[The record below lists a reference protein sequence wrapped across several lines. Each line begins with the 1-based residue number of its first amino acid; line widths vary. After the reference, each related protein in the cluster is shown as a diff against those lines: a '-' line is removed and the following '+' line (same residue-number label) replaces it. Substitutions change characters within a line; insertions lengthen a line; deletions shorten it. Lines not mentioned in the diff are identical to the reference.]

1 MKETSRLIEVFEAAY
16 NGSPWLD
23 VTIVDTLSE
32 LSASEAGKKITANQN
47 SIWEIVNH
55 LIAWRINVLQRMS
68 GEIVKS
74 PSHNYFQSVKDT
86 SEKEWKQTLRELGN
100 SQQQWIDFLKNL
112 NVDDFDK
119 VYPPNNITYYGH
131 VLGIL
136 QHDAY
141 HLGQIILLS
150 KHFI

>member
-55 LIAWRINVLQRMS
+55 LIAWRINVLQRLS

-74 PSHNYFQSVKDT
+74 PS
-86 SEKEWKQTLRELGN
+86 
-100 SQQQWIDFLKNL
+100 INL
-112 NVDDFDK
+112 C
-119 VYPPNNITYYGH
+119 
-131 VLGIL
+131 
-136 QHDAY
+136 
-141 HLGQIILLS
+141 S
-150 KHFI
+150 KISRSND